1 MSTINNPLIKSSV
14 FQSGSNQ
21 GNDSFLSMENGD
33 FDINQLLNKNAVQS
47 NNTFNQNSY
56 MEKLNKNLE
65 TQNSINADYFSAKNL
80 GSTLGHIGTIGGV
93 LASVYGMYEQKK
105 FNKDMRGMEK
115 DRVARENKRVDDA
128 QANYDKVWKA

>member
-21 GNDSFLSMENGD
+21 GNDSFLGIENGD
-33 FDINQLLNKNAVQS
+33 FDISQILNKNTVQS

-105 FNKDMRGMEK
+105 FNKDMLEMEK
-115 DRVARENKRVDDA
+115 NRVARENKRVDDA

>member
-47 NNTFNQNSY
+47 PNLSNNNSY
-56 MEKLNKNLE
+56 LEKLNKNLQ

-80 GSTLGHIGTIGGV
+80 GSTMGSIGAIGGA

-105 FNKDMRGMEK
+105 FNKDMLGMEK

>member
-1 MSTINNPLIKSSV
+1 MNTIDNPVIKSSV
-14 FQSGSNQ
+14 FKSGSNQ

-47 NNTFNQNSY
+47 PNLSNNNSY
-56 MEKLNKNLE
+56 LEKLNKNLE

-80 GSTLGHIGTIGGV
+80 GSTMGSIGAIGGA
-93 LASVYGMYEQKK
+93 LASVYGMHEQKK
-105 FNKDMRGMEK
+105 FNKDMLEMEK
-115 DRVARENKRVDDA
+115 NRVARENKRVDDA

>member
-33 FDINQLLNKNAVQS
+33 FDISQILNKKTVQG

-80 GSTLGHIGTIGGV
+80 GSTLGNIGAIGGA

-105 FNKDMRGMEK
+105 FNKDMLEMEK
-115 DRVARENKRVDDA
+115 NRVARENKRVDDA

>member
-21 GNDSFLSMENGD
+21 ENDSFLSMENGD
-33 FDINQLLNKNAVQS
+33 FDINQFLNKNYFQSPNLS
-47 NNTFNQNSY
+47 NNNSY
-56 MEKLNKNLE
+56 LEKLNKNLE

-80 GSTLGHIGTIGGV
+80 GSTMGNIGAIGGA

-105 FNKDMRGMEK
+105 FNKDMLEMEK

>member
-1 MSTINNPLIKSSV
+1 MNTIHNPIIESSV
-14 FQSGSNQ
+14 FKTGSNQ

-47 NNTFNQNSY
+47 PNFSNNNSY
-56 MEKLNKNLE
+56 LEKLNKNLE

-80 GSTLGHIGTIGGV
+80 GSTMGNIGAIGGA

-105 FNKDMRGMEK
+105 FNKDMLEMEK
-115 DRVARENKRVDDA
+115 NRVARENKRVDDA

>member
-14 FQSGSNQ
+14 FKTGSNQ
-21 GNDSFLSMENGD
+21 ENDSFLSIENGD

-47 NNTFNQNSY
+47 PNFSNNNSY
-56 MEKLNKNLE
+56 LEKLNKNLE

-93 LASVYGMYEQKK
+93 LASVYGMHEQKK
-105 FNKDMRGMEK
+105 FNKDMLEMEK
-115 DRVARENKRVDDA
+115 NRVARENKRVDDA

>member
-1 MSTINNPLIKSSV
+1 MSTIDNPLIKSSV
-14 FQSGSNQ
+14 FKSGSNQ
-21 GNDSFLSMENGD
+21 GDDSFLSIENGD

-47 NNTFNQNSY
+47 PNLSNNNSY
-56 MEKLNKNLE
+56 LEKLNKNLE

-80 GSTLGHIGTIGGV
+80 GSTMGSIGAIGGA
-93 LASVYGMYEQKK
+93 LASVYGMHEQKK
-105 FNKDMRGMEK
+105 FNKDMLEMEK

>member
-1 MSTINNPLIKSSV
+1 MNTIHNPIIESSV
-14 FQSGSNQ
+14 FKTGSNQ

-47 NNTFNQNSY
+47 PNLSNNNSY
-56 MEKLNKNLE
+56 LEKLNKNLE

-80 GSTLGHIGTIGGV
+80 GSTMGNIGTIAGA

-105 FNKDMRGMEK
+105 FNKDMLEMEK
-115 DRVARENKRVDDA
+115 NRVARENKRVDDA

>member
-14 FQSGSNQ
+14 FKSGSNQ
-21 GNDSFLSMENGD
+21 GDDSFLSIENGD

-47 NNTFNQNSY
+47 PNLTNNNSY
-56 MEKLNKNLE
+56 LEKLNKNLE
-65 TQNSINADYFSAKNL
+65 TQNSINGDYFSAKNL
-80 GSTLGHIGTIGGV
+80 GSTMGSIGAIGGA
-93 LASVYGMYEQKK
+93 LASVYGMHEQKK
-105 FNKDMRGMEK
+105 FNKDMLEMEK

>member
-1 MSTINNPLIKSSV
+1 MSTTNNPFIKSSV
-14 FQSGSNQ
+14 FKSGSNQ

-47 NNTFNQNSY
+47 PNLSNNNSY
-56 MEKLNKNLE
+56 LEKLNKNLE

-80 GSTLGHIGTIGGV
+80 GSTMGSIGAIGGA
-93 LASVYGMYEQKK
+93 LANVYGMYEQKK
-105 FNKDMRGMEK
+105 FNKDMLEMEK

>member
-1 MSTINNPLIKSSV
+1 MSTINNPLVQSSV
-14 FQSGSNQ
+14 FKTGSNQ
-21 GNDSFLSMENGD
+21 GSDSFLSMENGD

-47 NNTFNQNSY
+47 PNLSNNNSY
-56 MEKLNKNLE
+56 LEKLNKNLE

-80 GSTLGHIGTIGGV
+80 GSTMGSIGAIGGA
-93 LASVYGMYEQKK
+93 LANVYGMYEQKK
-105 FNKDMRGMEK
+105 FNKDMLEMEK

>member
-33 FDINQLLNKNAVQS
+33 FDISQILNKNTVQG

-80 GSTLGHIGTIGGV
+80 GSTLGNIGAIGGA

-105 FNKDMRGMEK
+105 FNKDMLEMEK
-115 DRVARENKRVDDA
+115 NRVARENKRVDDA

>member
-14 FQSGSNQ
+14 FKTGSNQ
-21 GNDSFLSMENGD
+21 ENDSFLSIENGD

-47 NNTFNQNSY
+47 PNFSNNNSY
-56 MEKLNKNLE
+56 LEKLNKNLE

-80 GSTLGHIGTIGGV
+80 GSTMGSIGAIGGA
-93 LASVYGMYEQKK
+93 LASVYGMHEQKK
-105 FNKDMRGMEK
+105 FNKDMLEMEK
-115 DRVARENKRVDDA
+115 NRVARENKRVDDA

>member
-1 MSTINNPLIKSSV
+1 MSTIDNPLIKSSV
-14 FQSGSNQ
+14 FKTGSNQ
-21 GNDSFLSMENGD
+21 GSDSFLSMENGD

-47 NNTFNQNSY
+47 PNLSNNNSY
-56 MEKLNKNLE
+56 LEKLNKNLE

-80 GSTLGHIGTIGGV
+80 GSTMGSIGAIGGA
-93 LASVYGMYEQKK
+93 LASVYGMHEQKK
-105 FNKDMRGMEK
+105 FNKDMLEMEK

>member
-1 MSTINNPLIKSSV
+1 MSTIDNPLIKSSV

-33 FDINQLLNKNAVQS
+33 FDISQILNKNTVQS

-80 GSTLGHIGTIGGV
+80 GSTLGNIGTIGGV

-105 FNKDMRGMEK
+105 FNKDMLGMEK

>member
-21 GNDSFLSMENGD
+21 GSDSFLSIENGD

-47 NNTFNQNSY
+47 PNLSNNNSY
-56 MEKLNKNLE
+56 LEKLNKNLE
-65 TQNSINADYFSAKNL
+65 TQNSINGDYFSAKNL
-80 GSTLGHIGTIGGV
+80 GSTMGSIGAIGGA
-93 LASVYGMYEQKK
+93 LASVYGIYEQKK
-105 FNKDMRGMEK
+105 FNKDMLKKEK
-115 DRVARENKRVDDA
+115 NRVARENKRVDDA

>member
-1 MSTINNPLIKSSV
+1 MNTIHNPIIESSV
-14 FQSGSNQ
+14 FKTGSNQ

-47 NNTFNQNSY
+47 PNLSNNNSY
-56 MEKLNKNLE
+56 LEKLNKNLE
-65 TQNSINADYFSAKNL
+65 TQNSINSDYFSAKNL
-80 GSTLGHIGTIGGV
+80 GSTMGSIGAIGGA
-93 LASVYGMYEQKK
+93 LANVYGMYEQKK
-105 FNKDMRGMEK
+105 FNKDMLGMEK

>member
-47 NNTFNQNSY
+47 PNLSNNNSY
-56 MEKLNKNLE
+56 LEKLNKNLTVCGCE
-65 TQNSINADYFSAKNL
+65 KSKPSPIL
-80 GSTLGHIGTIGGV
+80 
-93 LASVYGMYEQKK
+93 LA
-105 FNKDMRGMEK
+105 
-115 DRVARENKRVDDA
+115 
-128 QANYDKVWKA
+128 

>member
-1 MSTINNPLIKSSV
+1 MNTIHNPIIESSV
-14 FQSGSNQ
+14 FKTGSNQ

-33 FDINQLLNKNAVQS
+33 FDINQFLNKNYFQSPNLS
-47 NNTFNQNSY
+47 NNNSY
-56 MEKLNKNLE
+56 LEKLNKNLE

-80 GSTLGHIGTIGGV
+80 GSTMGSIGAIGGA
-93 LASVYGMYEQKK
+93 LANVYGMYEQKK
-105 FNKDMRGMEK
+105 FNKDMLEMEK

>member
-1 MSTINNPLIKSSV
+1 MNTTNNPFIESSV
-14 FQSGSNQ
+14 FKSGSNQ

-47 NNTFNQNSY
+47 PNLSNNNSY
-56 MEKLNKNLE
+56 LEKLNKNLE

-80 GSTLGHIGTIGGV
+80 GSTLGNIGAIGGA
-93 LASVYGMYEQKK
+93 LANVYGMYEQKK
-105 FNKDMRGMEK
+105 FNKDMLGMEK
-115 DRVARENKRVDDA
+115 DRVARENKRVDNA

>member
-14 FQSGSNQ
+14 FKSGSNQ

-47 NNTFNQNSY
+47 PNLSNNNSY
-56 MEKLNKNLE
+56 LEKLNKNLE

-80 GSTLGHIGTIGGV
+80 GSTMGSIGAIGGA
-93 LASVYGMYEQKK
+93 LANVYGMYEQKK
-105 FNKDMRGMEK
+105 FNKDMLEMEK